1 MSYTRFALLTASFAI
16 TLLVWGATG
25 CSAPAPAPTQAP
37 IPTESPTTVVAP
49 AQPTAPAAPTVPPA
63 STPTLLPSTPTVM
76 LATPTVTTTAAFTAT
91 IKGTASIRSGPGAEY
106 ALLGSLASGLT
117 VRATGRN
124 AGKSWLQIDFPASP
138 TGTAWVLAANTSAGT
153 NADALAVINVPP
165 APTRAPAPNAPTGAP
180 APTQTIPT
188 AIVSTSVLR
197 ADKDTLTPG
206 ECTILRWDID
216 NYKDL
221 FLNLG
226 SEEVPVTGH
235 EARPICLDSTVTY
248 VLRAV
253 NANGTTQ
260 RYAFTVTVSEDCDN
274 KQTEITRF
282 VVSATTIKAGQT
294 ATISWDVTCAQG
306 VFLKEGTGDSPRQQ
320 MRRHDTVDLQPDKTT
335 VYRLIVIAKDG
346 SEIRRDVRIEVQP

>member
-1 MSYTRFALLTASFAI
+1 MSYNRFARLTASFAI
-16 TLLVWGATG
+16 TLLVLGATG

-37 IPTESPTTVVAP
+37 IPTDTPATVVAP
-49 AQPTAPAAPTVPPA
+49 AQPPAPAAPTVPPA
-63 STPTLLPSTPTVM
+63 SPAILPSTPTVM

-91 IKGTASIRSGPGAEY
+91 IKGTAYIRSGPGADY

-138 TGTAWVLAANTSAGT
+138 TGTAWVPAANTSAAAGA

-165 APTRAPAPNAPTGAP
+165 APTRAATPN
-180 APTQTIPT
+180 QTVPT

-197 ADKDTLTPG
+197 ADKDKLTPG
-206 ECTILRWDID
+206 ECTTLRWDID
-216 NYKDL
+216 NFKDL
-221 FLNLG
+221 YLNLG
-226 SEEVPVTGH
+226 SEEVPVSGH

-306 VFLKEGTGDSPRQQ
+306 VFFKEGTSDSPRQPVL
-320 MRRHDTVDLQPDKTT
+320 RHDTVDVQPDKTT

-346 SEIRRDVRIEVQP
+346 SEIRRDVRIEVEP

>member
-1 MSYTRFALLTASFAI
+1 MSYNRFTLFTASFAI
-16 TLLVWGATG
+16 ALLVLGATG

-37 IPTESPTTVVAP
+37 IPTDTPTTVV
-49 AQPTAPAAPTVPPA
+49 APAAPTVPPA
-63 STPTLLPSTPTVM
+63 STPTLLPSSPTVIP
-76 LATPTVTTTAAFTAT
+76 ATPTVTTTAAFTAT
-91 IKGTASIRSGPGAEY
+91 IKGTAYIRSGPGADY

-138 TGTAWVLAANTSAGT
+138 TGTAWLLAANTSAGAGA

-165 APTRAPAPNAPTGAP
+165 VPTRAPAPN
-180 APTQTIPT
+180 QTIPT

-197 ADKDTLTPG
+197 ADKDKLTPG
-206 ECTILRWDID
+206 ECTTLRWDID
-216 NYKDL
+216 NFKDL

-282 VVSATTIKAGQT
+282 DVSATQIKAGQT

-306 VFLKEGTGDSPRQQ
+306 VFFKEGTGDSPRQQ
-320 MRRHDTVDLQPDKTT
+320 MLRHDTVGVQPDKTT

-346 SEIRRDVRIEVQP
+346 SEIRRDVRIQVEP

>member
-1 MSYTRFALLTASFAI
+1 
-16 TLLVWGATG
+16 
-25 CSAPAPAPTQAP
+25 
-37 IPTESPTTVVAP
+37 
-49 AQPTAPAAPTVPPA
+49 
-63 STPTLLPSTPTVM
+63 
-76 LATPTVTTTAAFTAT
+76 
-91 IKGTASIRSGPGAEY
+91 
-106 ALLGSLASGLT
+106 
-117 VRATGRN
+117 
-124 AGKSWLQIDFPASP
+124 LQIDFPASP
-138 TGTAWVLAANTSAGT
+138 TGTAWVLAANTSAPAGA

-165 APTRAPAPNAPTGAP
+165 APTRAPAPTGAP
-180 APTQTIPT
+180 APSQTIPT

-206 ECTILRWDID
+206 ECTTLRWDID
-216 NYKDL
+216 NFKDL

-226 SEEVPVTGH
+226 AEEVPVTGH

-260 RYAFTVTVSEDCDN
+260 RYALTVTVSEDCDN

-282 VVSATTIKAGQT
+282 VVSATKIKAGQT

-306 VFLKEGTGDSPRQQ
+306 VFFKEGTSDSPRQQ
-320 MRRHDTVDLQPDKTT
+320 MLRHDTVDVQPDKTT

-346 SEIRRDVRIEVQP
+346 SEIRRDVRIQVEP

>member
-1 MSYTRFALLTASFAI
+1 MSYNRFALLTASFAI
-16 TLLVWGATG
+16 TLFVLGATG

-37 IPTESPTTVVAP
+37 IPTDTPTPVVALV
-49 AQPTAPAAPTVPPA
+49 QPTALAAPTLPPA
-63 STPTLLPSTPTVM
+63 SAPTILPSTPTVM

-91 IKGTASIRSGPGAEY
+91 TKGTAYIRSGPGADY

-165 APTRAPAPNAPTGAP
+165 APTRAATPNQTVPTA
-180 APTQTIPT
+180 TVPT

-197 ADKDTLTPG
+197 ADKDKLTPG
-206 ECTILRWDID
+206 ECTTLRWDID
-216 NYKDL
+216 NFKDL
-221 FLNLG
+221 YLNLG
-226 SEEVPVTGH
+226 SEEVPVSGH

-282 VVSATTIKAGQT
+282 VVSATKIKAGQT

-306 VFLKEGTGDSPRQQ
+306 VFFKEGTSDSPRQQ
-320 MRRHDTVDLQPDKTT
+320 MLRHDTVDVQPDKTT

-346 SEIRRDVRIEVQP
+346 SEIRRDVRIEVEP